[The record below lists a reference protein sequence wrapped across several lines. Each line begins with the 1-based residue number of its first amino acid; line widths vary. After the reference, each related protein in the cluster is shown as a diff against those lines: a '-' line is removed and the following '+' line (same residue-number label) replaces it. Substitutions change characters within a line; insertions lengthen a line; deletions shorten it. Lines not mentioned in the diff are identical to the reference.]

1 MKANLR
7 TLAIATCLA
16 LGTCAQAEGV
26 FVRPELSYNFVSL
39 NGSNANGINIKDGLG
54 YGIAV
59 GNRFGTQDESEFG
72 VSVGAMRFSLSP
84 SAVGGVGSGNLKAIP
99 LLANYR
105 YYFGA
110 KANAVRCYLA
120 PSIGWTTVKTN
131 FTAFSG
137 GTMAANGSTGGN
149 FTGCAGVGAVVKLEN
164 TVDLDFGYRYVVGLK
179 VRNTN
184 IKITDGA
191 LYAGLNFRF

>member
-26 FVRPELSYNFVSL
+26 FFRPELSFDFASL
-39 NGSNANGINIKDGLG
+39 NGSDANGFKIKDAVG

-72 VSVGAMRFSLSP
+72 VSVDAARFSLSP
-84 SAVGGVGSGNLKAIP
+84 NVVGGAGSGNLKIIP

-110 KANAVRCYLA
+110 KVDAVRCYLA

-131 FTAFSG
+131 YTAFSG
-137 GTMAANGSTGGN
+137 GTITSNGATGGN
-149 FTGCAGVGAVVKLEN
+149 FTGCIGVGALVKLEKAA
-164 TVDLDFGYRYVVGLK
+164 DLDFGYRYIGGLK
-179 VRNTN
+179 VRTTN
-184 IKITDGA
+184 IKATVGT
-191 LYAGLNFRF
+191 LYAGLNIRF